1 MAQRTIQSGGAQI
14 TLDLGELNP
23 KQKLFCQARSKYVA
37 YGGARGGG
45 KTHVLRLKAVMG
57 ALAYPGIR
65 ILIVRREYPELEQTV
80 IIPMRKLIPA
90 ELAAYN
96 GTMHMFSFAN
106 GSIIKFGHYGAGDDL
121 EYQGQE
127 YDWIFMDEA
136 TQFTERQFRTLGG
149 CLRGTAKIP
158 RRVYLTCN
166 PGGVG
171 HLWVKRLFITRSYR
185 TEQGERPEDY
195 TFIKATVEDNP
206 QLMRESPDYVQ
217 SLELLPEDIRRAHR
231 YGDWDALAGTFFPEV
246 RRDTHLIP
254 DFWKIPQEWR
264 KYRAFDYGLDMLA
277 CLWIAVDFEGR
288 SYVYRE
294 LRRSDLIV
302 SAAARLMQEMTPAEE
317 RITATLAP
325 PDMWNRQKDTGKSM
339 ADLFMEHGVGILPAS
354 NSRVQGW
361 MALKELLK
369 PQRSEQDRPGL
380 LICESCRGLFDD
392 LTAIQHDEKKPE
404 DCAVE
409 PHDITHAPDAL
420 RYYAVTRLMKA
431 ERVAEPEPP
440 EPGTDRL
447 ADYDAEMTGGEIDD
461 GYLNYG

>member
-1 MAQRTIQSGGAQI
+1 MAQKKITGGGAEVS
-14 TLDLGELNP
+14 LDLGGLNP
-23 KQKLFCQARSKYVA
+23 KQKLFCQARAKYIA

-65 ILIVRREYPELEQTV
+65 ILIIRREYPELEQTV

-136 TQFTERQFRTLGG
+136 TQFTERQFRTMGA

-158 RRVYLTCN
+158 RRMYLPCN

-171 HLWVKRLFITRSYR
+171 HFWVKRLFISRDYK
-185 TEQGERPEDY
+185 EGERAEDY
-195 TFIKATVEDNP
+195 AFIPATVEDNP
-206 QLMRESPDYVQ
+206 QLMKESPDYVR

-246 RRDTHLIP
+246 TRETHFIP
-254 DFWKIPQEWR
+254 DFVKVPREWV

-277 CLWIAVDFEGR
+277 CLWITQDFEGR

-294 LRRSDLIV
+294 LRRSNLIV
-302 SAAARLMQEMTPAEE
+302 SEAAALMLEMTPPWEQ
-317 RITATLAP
+317 ISATIAP

-339 ADLFMEHGVGILPAS
+339 AEIFMENGVGIIPAS

-361 MALKELLK
+361 MALKEALK
-369 PQRSEQDRPGL
+369 PMKGDKDRPGL
-380 LICESCRGLFDD
+380 LICKSCRGLFED
-392 LTAIQHDEKKPE
+392 LTSIQHDEKKPE

-409 PHDITHAPDAL
+409 PHDITHSVDAL
-420 RYYAVTRLMKA
+420 RYYAVTRLMRA
-431 ERVAEPEPP
+431 ERPVVPELP
-440 EPGTDRL
+440 EPGQDRL
-447 ADYDAEMTGGEIDD
+447 TDYDEEMTGGDMDE